1 LFFSSQGLIAKVELV
16 QQKERKQKGKGANH
30 KFMERTR
37 GYARKK
43 KKLGMEK

>member
-1 LFFSSQGLIAKVELV
+1 LFLSSQGVIAKVELV
-16 QQKERKQKGKGANH
+16 QQRKRKQMGKGAIH

-43 KKLGMEK
+43 KKLGMEE